1 MAGQAGRRVALIRL
15 KERREIDKLRER
27 TRSPKS
33 CRDDAA
39 ALSSSAPPPRL
50 LVRDRRRSRFTVTH
64 AILPTAVS
72 DSLAVAQAVVVA
84 VVVLTCPCH
93 CQGREGETKSRGFYR
108 WDQHF
113 LTLISEDYGRARAER
128 MVEVNTDL

>member
-1 MAGQAGRRVALIRL
+1 MLAGQAGRRVALIRL

-50 LVRDRRRSRFTVTH
+50 LVRDRRRSRFTH
-64 AILPTAVS
+64 AILPTAVN
-72 DSLAVAQAVVVA
+72 DSLVVAQAVVVA

-128 MVEVNTDL
+128 ANTNL